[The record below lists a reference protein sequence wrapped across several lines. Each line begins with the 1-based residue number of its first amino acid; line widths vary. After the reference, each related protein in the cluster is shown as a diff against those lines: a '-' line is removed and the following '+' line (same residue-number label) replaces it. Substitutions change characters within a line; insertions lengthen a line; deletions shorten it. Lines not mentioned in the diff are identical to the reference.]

1 MLSDRESIVAYL
13 RLRADQ
19 HTARGGDQKNGS
31 YHRGTATLFRALAD
45 DVEAS
50 LDRA

>member
-1 MLSDRESIVAYL
+1 MPSERESIVTYL

-19 HTARGGDQKNGS
+19 HTARGNDRKNGS
-31 YHRGTATLFRALAD
+31 FHRGTATLFRALAD
-45 DVEAS
+45 DVEAG